1 MRGEFG
7 SLEDLLRTVQ
17 QLQTDAA
24 VLGRAV
30 SGALDRH
37 VVRLGMDGAGDQRD
51 RWRWN

>member
-1 MRGEFG
+1 MRGDLG

-37 VVRLGMDGAGDQRD
+37 VDRLGMDGAGDQRD